1 MGHKFGTAVLVVAV
15 LFCLLTTLSSA
26 ANPEAFARGL
36 GLSIS
41 NAGGINE
48 IRAQYAAFFLAVAIV
63 CGLSLAAVL
72 PRQMSFVLLSAIFGG
87 LIFGRLVSLG
97 LNGGFGGYSATI
109 RSLYAIDAVGLAL
122 ALTALL
128 YDKPRA

>member
-41 NAGGINE
+41 KGIIESHGGRIYFDRSCPNTRFVIE
-48 IRAQYAAFFLAVAIV
+48 IPIHQN
-63 CGLSLAAVL
+63 AAVK
-72 PRQMSFVLLSAIFGG
+72 QKLSGTVA
-87 LIFGRLVSLG
+87 
-97 LNGGFGGYSATI
+97 A
-109 RSLYAIDAVGLAL
+109 
-122 ALTALL
+122 
-128 YDKPRA
+128 